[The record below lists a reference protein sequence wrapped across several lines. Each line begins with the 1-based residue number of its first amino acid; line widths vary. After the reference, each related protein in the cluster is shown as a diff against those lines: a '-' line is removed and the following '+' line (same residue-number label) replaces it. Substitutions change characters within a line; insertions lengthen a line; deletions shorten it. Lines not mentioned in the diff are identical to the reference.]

1 MITRIGME
9 LFIGG
14 KKKPYQMAELRRCYG
29 DFELEEK
36 GRRDSLTVSL
46 WGLLQ
51 VYRDIT
57 QLWDS
62 NSN

>member
-1 MITRIGME
+1 
-9 LFIGG
+9 
-14 KKKPYQMAELRRCYG
+14 MAELRRCYG